1 MFEKFYIKNRD
12 KIADCSIQ
20 ELRILA
26 HGLGLDAPTTEDKQV
41 LYDAVVNL
49 MLGDIALKSEY
60 DNVDC
65 GFEGEDSHDYS
76 ANWFASQNVTIKLKP
91 AITRLQFR
99 SETSKTREKEI
110 NGTLYLEGGKYYLIQ
125 RGYFIEKEKIEFP
138 EELVCMNGL
147 MEGSYVQLFGEGEN
161 RRVVCEKSYEN
172 LSCHNSKKQDPDWE
186 KKMLGS
192 HISEYLGGSELFVG
206 DKSVIRCNIAD
217 HEDFADELIKIIY
230 ETPGVAMSVIGSFKY
245 KGREKFIDHMT
256 DGYYINLEDEDTK
269 LINTKLQLLLKR
281 LTALDGNGTPEIVV
295 IDDLTALEDYVI
307 KQNNETELRLVQQ
320 LLSYIDTGM
329 VDNTTILAIEQ
340 NKRDNSKIK
349 ELFKGYEFKDI
360 DVTNKLDIFRGDTFT
375 INRYLKINR
384 NGEEF

>member
-91 AITRLQFR
+91 AMTRLQFR
-99 SETSKTREKEI
+99 SETSETREKEI
-110 NGTLYLEGGKYYLIQ
+110 NGTLYFESGKYYLIQ
-125 RGYFIEKEKIEFP
+125 RGYFIEKEKIELP
-138 EELVCMNGL
+138 KELVYMNGL
-147 MEGSYVQLFGEGEN
+147 MEGSYVQVFGEGEN
-161 RRVVCEKSYEN
+161 RRVACEKNCEN
-172 LSCHNSKKQDPDWE
+172 LSHCNCKKQDPDWE

-230 ETPGVAMSVIGSFKY
+230 ETPGVAMSVIGSYKF
-245 KGREKFIDHMT
+245 KGRETFVDHMT
-256 DGYYINLEDEDTK
+256 NGYFINLEDEDTK
-269 LINTKLQLLLKR
+269 LTNTKLQLLLKR
-281 LTALDGNGTPEIVV
+281 LIALDGNGTPEIVV
-295 IDDLTALEDYVI
+295 IDDVSALEDYII
-307 KQNNETELRLVQQ
+307 KQNNEAEARLVQQ
-320 LLSYIDTGM
+320 LISYIDTGL

-349 ELFKGYEFKDI
+349 ALFKGYEFKDI